1 MDVALLAFLRRV
13 DTPTA
18 INSINKTQQTE
29 RLVLRSSRT
38 PAFDFD
44 RFEAARTAVERPRT

>member
-44 RFEAARTAVERPRT
+44 RFVATWTAFERLRT